1 MRTNVS
7 TALYAAIVSGLAV
20 GWLPTYCFAIGA
32 SVIPLDID
40 WVYSFDIWL
49 SYHPDLGSVPR
60 VRRMIDWAIEQF
72 DPHKFPWFRDDFIH
86 PTAFEKHLRRGSPGE
101 IDAAFGQPKKEPPR

>member
-1 MRTNVS
+1 
-7 TALYAAIVSGLAV
+7 V
-20 GWLPTYCFAIGA
+20 GWLPTYYFAIGA
-32 SVIPLDID
+32 PVIPLDID

-72 DPHKFPWFRDDFIH
+72 DPQKCPWFRDNFIH
-86 PTAFEKHLRRGSPGE
+86 PAAFEKHFCSDPPGE
-101 IDAAFGQPKKEPPR
+101 IDAAFGRPKDSRG